1 MTLARRTGRRPL
13 RTAGRDTAAAAL
25 AWKALQLLD
34 EACTCLPFSRRR
46 FLHPQLRFA
55 FFLTQGVVNARL
67 VLRTNL
73 DAVAI
78 ARTLARVL
86 TAAPGAEPLTGSDL
100 LGRPLSGPEAAKMS
114 AFWEE
119 NLRAVLNLFRA
130 EMDAI
135 EAGVYKLPY
144 DLNPLSAPGAAA
156 TQPPPPAGP
165 LGSLL
170 SALPLPPL
178 PPPLAQQWDP
188 VRVAATAAAYMR
200 DQAAVAARREAKN
213 GTEVAAALDP
223 AAADRYPKCVCPSH
237 AQAHPAPAIAALTRR
252 IALPV

>member
-1 MTLARRTGRRPL
+1 M
-13 RTAGRDTAAAAL
+13 
-25 AWKALQLLD
+25 WKALQLCDTRSLRCLSSHAAAS
-34 EACTCLPFSRRR
+34 ACAA
-46 FLHPQLRFA
+46 QLRFA

-100 LGRPLSGPEAAKMS
+100 LGRPLSGPEAEKMS

-144 DLNPLSAPGAAA
+144 DLNPLVAPGAAA
-156 TQPPPPAGP
+156 PPPPPPGP

-170 SALPLPPL
+170 SALPLPPLPL

-223 AAADRYPKCVCPSH
+223 SAADRYPKCACATHCQRVGKGSC
-237 AQAHPAPAIAALTRR
+237 TRR
-252 IALPV
+252 